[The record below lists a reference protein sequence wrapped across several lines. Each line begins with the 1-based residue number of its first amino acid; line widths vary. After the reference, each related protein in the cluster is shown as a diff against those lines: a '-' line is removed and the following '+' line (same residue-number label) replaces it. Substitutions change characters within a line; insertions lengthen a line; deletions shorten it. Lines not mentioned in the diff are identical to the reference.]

1 MHNYLNFITTVPDS
15 NTILIGHYNPLL
27 VAVSILIAILS
38 SYTALRV
45 CKQVKS
51 LESWLWQISWL
62 AVGALALGT
71 GIWAMHFIGMLAFSL
86 PCHVNYDPWITVFS
100 MLPGIVASG
109 IALYLCCRPIF
120 TIFQMVGGGV
130 LMGAGIG
137 VMHYSGMAA
146 MRMNAQLLYEPRL
159 FVISIIVAVV
169 LAIIALWINF
179 GLIQADKAYYWYLPG
194 ATVMGLAISGMHYT
208 AMAAANFIAIP
219 TITSESAGLNLELM
233 AAMIASVTVLV
244 SLLVIVATFA
254 HRYYVAS
261 KALEERSKQV
271 IDNDRLFLESVLEA
285 VSDPIFVKNRAHH
298 FIMMNEAYCKFM
310 RRPRSELIGK
320 TDDQFFSAAA
330 AERYHQY
337 DEKIFATGKAN
348 INEEKYRADDGS
360 LRYIETEATPYLS
373 ALGEPL
379 LLGVMRDV
387 TASKN
392 SEQRLFRSEYL
403 LKMAQESS
411 HIGYFSIDLST
422 ELIESSESLDRILG
436 IDKNVQL
443 TTSLIWDNLVYPDD
457 RAAVI
462 ERYRAASKN
471 REKFNAQY
479 RIIRPSDG
487 ELCWV
492 EAYGGFECIDES
504 KPTGYLLGTLQDI
517 SERKKIE
524 QELEDYNQSLEEK
537 VQQRT
542 EELLQSEKMAALG
555 QLIAGIAHEINTPLG
570 AISSSASNIQ
580 KILGQTLTTM
590 PPLFQSFSLLE
601 CSEFLTILTTSLKS
615 GTVALSAKEQRQKR
629 RTLVS
634 RLGDEIEDADSIAD
648 TLVDMGIYEDVG
660 NIMDL
665 LKKTNGRE
673 VLELAY
679 KLSELKRGAQTINTA
694 AERASKVVFALKS
707 YARQDNSGEKVSANI
722 TQGIDTVLTLYQS
735 QIKHGIELV
744 KNYADNLPSIY
755 CYPDE
760 LNQVWTNLIH
770 NSLHAMDNKGTLTI
784 NVEQSDASIK
794 VSIQDTGKG
803 IAPEN
808 QAKIFDAFFTTKSVG
823 EGSGLGL
830 HIIKKIIDKHSGSIN
845 VESQPGCTV
854 FSVLLP
860 IDALVGT

>member
-1 MHNYLNFITTVPDS
+1 MHNYLNFITNAPDS

-51 LESWLWQISWL
+51 LETWLWQISWL

-71 GIWAMHFIGMLAFSL
+71 GIWAMHFIGMLAFTL

-100 MLPGIVASG
+100 MLPGVVASG

-120 TIFQMVGGGV
+120 TIFQMVGGGA

-159 FVISIIVAVV
+159 FVVSIIVAVV

-219 TITSESAGLNLELM
+219 TITAESAGLNLELM

-254 HRYYVAS
+254 HRYYVVS

-310 RRPRSELIGK
+310 RLPRSELIGK
-320 TDDQFFSAAA
+320 TDDQLFSATA
-330 AERYHQY
+330 AERYHQV

-360 LRYIETEATPYLS
+360 LRYIQTEATPYLS
-373 ALGEPL
+373 VLGEPL

-387 TASKN
+387 TANKH

-411 HIGYFSIDLST
+411 HIGYYVIDLKT
-422 ELIESSESLDRILG
+422 EFIESSESLARILG
-436 IDKNVQL
+436 LDKNVQL
-443 TTSLIWDNLVYPDD
+443 TTSIIWDNLVYPDD
-457 RAAVI
+457 RAAVM
-462 ERYRAASKN
+462 ELYRVASKN

-479 RIIRPSDG
+479 RITRPSDG
-487 ELCWV
+487 ELRWV

-524 QELEDYNQSLEEK
+524 KELADYNQSLEEK

-590 PPLFQSFSLLE
+590 PPLFQSFSLPE
-601 CSEFLTILTTSLKS
+601 CNEFLSILTASLKS
-615 GTVALSAKEQRQKR
+615 DTVALSAKEQRQKR
-629 RTLVS
+629 RALIS
-634 RLGDEIEDADSIAD
+634 QLGDETEDADSIAD
-648 TLVDMGIYEDVG
+648 TLVDMGIYEDVD

-665 LKKTNGRE
+665 LKKSNGRE

-679 KLSELKRGAQTINTA
+679 KLSELKKGAQTINTA

-707 YARQDNSGEKVSANI
+707 YARQDNSGEKVSANL

-735 QIKHGIELV
+735 QIKHGVELV
-744 KNYADNLPSIY
+744 KNYSDNLPMIY

-770 NSLHAMDNKGTLTI
+770 NSLQAMDNKGTLTI
-784 NVEQSDASIK
+784 NVEQYDASIK

-808 QAKIFDAFFTTKSVG
+808 QSKIFDAFFTTKSSG

-860 IDALVGT
+860 IDIPVGA